1 MIYNLYDLFL
11 NINKQLKKEK
21 KLEELAYLLKEYNG
35 KDWEDYIE
43 YNNKKYN
50 KKVAFKND
58 LFEIVVI
65 SWDTNQSSPIHDH
78 ASNGCLLKILKGK
91 LLEERYENIY
101 KIKKKTILKK
111 NNISYIEGTEILH
124 KIINN
129 TEKSVSLHIY
139 SPADYIANIYI

>member
-11 NINKQLKKEK
+11 NINKQLKKDK
-21 KLEELAYLLKEYNG
+21 KLEELEYLLKEYNG

-50 KKVAFKND
+50 KRVAFKNE

-78 ASNGCLLKILKGK
+78 ASNGCLLKILKGE

-101 KIKKKTILKK
+101 KIKKKTILKE

-129 TEKSVSLHIY
+129 IEKSVSLHIY
-139 SPADYIANIYI
+139 SPSGYIAKIYI